1 MIKKNLTPKRIVFLI
16 VLLLSLKLSA
26 QENKYIYSG
35 GMLFFQPGYT
45 ITQNQYQNIDA
56 PGFGIGGILRFY
68 IGNHFCTG
76 IYGGS
81 QKTHYSST
89 GSENSYISLGY
100 GGPFIGYTYFK
111 NKLRLCL
118 SVGAGGGKIRNLH
131 IQTQT
136 GSVLNQAEYFINSA
150 FVAYPMISFD
160 YMMTQKIAFTSQ
172 LICIGALYNQ
182 NDLYFCPVF
191 QIGILFNR

>member
-1 MIKKNLTPKRIVFLI
+1 MIHSNSGVKRIILLVA
-16 VLLLSLKLSA
+16 LLLTLKISA

-35 GMLFFQPGYT
+35 GMLFLQPGYT
-45 ITQNQYQNIDA
+45 IAHNPYQNIEA
-56 PGFGIGGILRFY
+56 TGFGIGGILRFY

-81 QKTHYSST
+81 QKTHYNST
-89 GSENSYISLGY
+89 GSANSYISLGY
-100 GGPFIGYTYFK
+100 GGPFVGYTYFK
-111 NKLRLCL
+111 NRMRLCL

-150 FVAYPMISFD
+150 FVAYPMISLD